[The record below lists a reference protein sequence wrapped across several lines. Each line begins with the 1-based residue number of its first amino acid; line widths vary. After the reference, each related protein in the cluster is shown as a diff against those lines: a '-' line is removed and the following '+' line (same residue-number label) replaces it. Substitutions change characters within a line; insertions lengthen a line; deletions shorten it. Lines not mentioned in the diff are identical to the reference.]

1 MNATSYLEQL
11 LKTGASALD
20 QTTAGMQAGD
30 GRKYATGA
38 AVGGVLG
45 LLLGSKSGRRM
56 GGKALKAGSVVA
68 LGALAWKAYGDWQRQ
83 NAGAS
88 AGTSP
93 VAAPSG
99 HRRPRP
105 VLPRLPAPQLEAH
118 SRAMLK
124 ALIAAAKADGHMDEV
139 ERGQVETE
147 LRRLNADAETRTWV
161 DTELRRV
168 VDPADVAA
176 AATGPEMAAEIYL
189 ASVLVVDDT
198 TVMERAYL
206 DELAR
211 RLQLAPGLKAELEAR
226 ARQRPEAAGRPRA
239 PSAPGRPAVSRRLQG
254 VVQHLDPMPHRRGRA
269 GLQMLDAA
277 DVGRH
282 DGTAAPTAAGATA
295 CGRATGTDSSGC
307 STE

>member
-1 MNATSYLEQL
+1 MNLTSYLEQL
-11 LKTGASALD
+11 LKTGTSALG
-20 QTTAGMQAGD
+20 QATSGMQPGD

-83 NAGAS
+83 NAAAS
-88 AGTSP
+88 APG
-93 VAAPSG
+93 AAPG
-99 HRRPRP
+99 AA
-105 VLPRLPAPQLEAH
+105 LPAPASFAALPAPQLEVH

-124 ALIAAAKADGHMDEV
+124 ALIAAAKSDGHMDEA
-139 ERGQVETE
+139 ERGQVEDA
-147 LRRLNADAETRTWV
+147 LHRLNADAETRAWV
-161 DTELRRV
+161 DTELRRP

-211 RLQLAPGLKAELEAR
+211 RLQLAPGLKAELEVR
-226 ARQRPEAAGRPRA
+226 AAAA
-239 PSAPGRPAVSRRLQG
+239 
-254 VVQHLDPMPHRRGRA
+254 
-269 GLQMLDAA
+269 
-277 DVGRH
+277 
-282 DGTAAPTAAGATA
+282 
-295 CGRATGTDSSGC
+295 
-307 STE
+307 

>member
-1 MNATSYLEQL
+1 MNLTSYLEQL
-11 LKTGASALD
+11 LKTGTSALG
-20 QTTAGMQAGD
+20 QATSGMQPGD

-83 NAGAS
+83 NAAAS
-88 AGTSP
+88 APG
-93 VAAPSG
+93 AAPG
-99 HRRPRP
+99 AA
-105 VLPRLPAPQLEAH
+105 LPAPASFAALPAPQLEVH

-124 ALIAAAKADGHMDEV
+124 ALIAAAKSDGHMDEA
-139 ERGQVETE
+139 ERGQVEAA
-147 LRRLNADAETRTWV
+147 LHRLNADAETRAWV
-161 DTELRRV
+161 DTELRRP

-176 AATGPEMAAEIYL
+176 AATGPELAAEIYL

-226 ARQRPEAAGRPRA
+226 AAAA
-239 PSAPGRPAVSRRLQG
+239 
-254 VVQHLDPMPHRRGRA
+254 
-269 GLQMLDAA
+269 
-277 DVGRH
+277 
-282 DGTAAPTAAGATA
+282 
-295 CGRATGTDSSGC
+295 
-307 STE
+307 